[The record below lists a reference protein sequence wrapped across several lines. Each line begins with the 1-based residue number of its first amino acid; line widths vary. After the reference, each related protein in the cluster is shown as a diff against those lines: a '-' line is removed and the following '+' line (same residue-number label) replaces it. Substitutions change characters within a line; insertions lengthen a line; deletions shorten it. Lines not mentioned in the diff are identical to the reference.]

1 MNRVV
6 KRDGLFSGTATV
18 ANGVAGVAIPERRY
32 ANMRPS
38 GVAWLGDVPEHWR
51 TKPLRFACR
60 LNPTKGEI
68 SHLPPDTEVSFVP
81 MEAVREFGGMDL
93 AQTKPIESVLQ
104 GYTYFRDGDV
114 VVAKI
119 TPCFEN
125 GKGSIAAGLTNGLG
139 FGTTELHTLRP
150 RPELDRQFLFYL
162 TLSHEFRQQGAGQ
175 MYGAGGQKRVPES
188 FLRDFVA
195 PLPPLPEQQAI
206 ARWLDE
212 RTRRIDELVV
222 AKRRLINLLAEQRTA
237 LITHAVTKGLNPHA
251 PIRPSGI
258 TWLRDVP
265 GEVRRLKFLSSF
277 VTSGSRGWA
286 EYYSNEGEVF
296 LRIGNVSRVGVDLD
310 LSDIQRVT
318 PPEGAEGER
327 TVVRGGDVL
336 ISVTAY
342 IGAIGLIPDGF
353 EKGYVNQ
360 HLALVRPRRDRVEP
374 RYLAYALFSGL
385 GQIQFRQLMN
395 GGTKE
400 GLGLEDVKN
409 LFVIVPPLPEQRA
422 VVAHL
427 DSACAKLD
435 ALTATTETAIA
446 RLTEYRQAII
456 SAAVTGQI
464 DLRISTST
472 EALT

>member
-1 MNRVV
+1 VNRVV

-212 RTRRIDELVV
+212 RTRRIDDLVA
-222 AKRRLINLLAEQRTA
+222 AKRRLLGLLAEQRTA
-237 LITHAVTKGLNPHA
+237 LITHAVTKGFNPHA
-251 PIRPSGI
+251 PMKTSGI
-258 TWLRDVP
+258 DWLGSVPAHWEVKQLKFAAMFQRGHDLPLDERIPGDVP
-265 GEVRRLKFLSSF
+265 I
-277 VTSGSRGWA
+277 VTSAGPSAWHIQAAAHGPAIVTGRYGTVGEFFLIDGPYWPLNTTLYTIDLRG
-286 EYYSNEGEVF
+286 NETRYLWYMLHALKQVF
-296 LRIGNVSRVGVDLD
+296 LMEAGKSAVPGVDRND
-310 LSDIQRVT
+310 LHPI
-318 PPEGAEGER
+318 P
-327 TVVRGGDVL
+327 VV
-336 ISVTAY
+336 
-342 IGAIGLIPDGF
+342 
-353 EKGYVNQ
+353 
-360 HLALVRPRRDRVEP
+360 
-374 RYLAYALFSGL
+374 
-385 GQIQFRQLMN
+385 
-395 GGTKE
+395 
-400 GLGLEDVKN
+400 
-409 LFVIVPPLPEQRA
+409 VPPLPEQHA
-422 VVAHL
+422 IVTHL
-427 DSACAKLD
+427 DAACAKLD

-456 SAAVTGQI
+456 SAAVTGQV
-464 DLRISTST
+464 DVRERT
-472 EALT
+472 A